1 MNEVELASRKL
12 DLLAQAFRKSD
23 ERTQLE
29 DTAFS
34 IIKDGEGIEC
44 GEWVSELITN
54 YPDEVMAVFDGDP
67 MDIEMLLSDMWDCDN
82 YEDGKTGLSMSW
94 SDWATFFSND
104 VSFRVYDALV
114 EERKEYQY
122 IEGKLTKAVDEAR
135 ESLER
140 LKQIQKIVQN
150 E

>member
-34 IIKDGEGIEC
+34 IIKDGEGIER

-82 YEDGKTGLSMSW
+82 YEDEKTGLSMSW
-94 SDWATFFSND
+94 SDWATFFSNNA
-104 VSFRVYDALV
+104 SFLVYNALV
-114 EERKEYQY
+114 EKHKECQRLDAELAHVKEQLKRIKMI
-122 IEGKLTKAVDEAR
+122 IE
-135 ESLER
+135 
-140 LKQIQKIVQN
+140 
-150 E
+150 